1 VHSIMAW
8 MQEKE
13 HSRSANRTIA
23 RGAMIVMV
31 AFVVSNLVGLLAKT
45 LTARYF
51 GTGIES
57 SAFFA
62 ANRFSEIL
70 FNLVAGGAL
79 GSAFIPVFTGLL
91 VNKEQKKAWKLASSI
106 INIITVV
113 LIVLSLL
120 TILFSKSV
128 VRFVL
133 APGFNEVETALT
145 ARLLQIQV
153 LSSIIFGI
161 SGLLMAIL
169 NSHQYFLLPAVAPAM
184 YQVGWIFGILVLS
197 KNMGVEGLAWGVV
210 IGAGMH
216 LLVQVPQ
223 TLKLKNRAYSPGFG
237 LWMDEVKEV
246 ARLMLPRLLGVAVI
260 QLNFLLNT
268 YLASFQQEGAITA
281 ISLAFPLMIMPEA
294 AIAQSIAIAALPTF
308 SALVA
313 KNDLHQMRETLA
325 STLRAVIFLSIP
337 ASAGLVVMR
346 KPIVQLLYG
355 GQAFDAKSVELV
367 AWALLWYAVGLLGHS
382 IVEITSRAFYSL
394 HDTRTPVFIGAG
406 AMAANLGLSFLFT
419 ALFSNLGW
427 MPHGGLAL
435 ANSTA
440 TAVESVI
447 LLVLMNR
454 KMKGIAAPKIFKAF
468 WKSTL
473 ASFLMVI
480 TILIINS
487 NILNQSMAIRTIVPI
502 SFGSVAYLIFLVFL
516 KTSEVKMII
525 TLIRKK
531 LFAQK

>member
-1 VHSIMAW
+1 MAW

-13 HSRSANRTIA
+13 NTRSANSTIA
-23 RGAMIVMV
+23 RGAMVVMV
-31 AFVVSNLVGLLAKT
+31 AFVISNLVGLLAKT
-45 LTARYF
+45 MTARYF

-91 VNKEQKKAWKLASSI
+91 VNNEKKKAWKLASSI
-106 INIITVV
+106 INIVIVV
-113 LIVLSLL
+113 LVVLSFL
-120 TILFSKSV
+120 TIIFSENV
-128 VRFVL
+128 VRFIL
-133 APGFNEVETALT
+133 APGFNEKETALT
-145 ARLLQIQV
+145 ANLLRIQV
-153 LSSIIFGI
+153 FSSIIFGI

-169 NSHQYFLLPAVAPAM
+169 NSHQHFMLPAIAPAM
-184 YQVGWIFGILVLS
+184 YQVGWIIGILALS
-197 KNMGVEGLAWGVV
+197 PKMGVEGLAWGVV
-210 IGAGMH
+210 IGSGMH
-216 LLVQVPQ
+216 LLVQIPQ
-223 TLKLKNRAYSPGFG
+223 TLKLDHRKYFAGFG

-246 ARLMLPRLLGVAVI
+246 ARLMLPRLLGVAII

-294 AIAQSIAIAALPTF
+294 AIAESIAIAALPTF

-313 KNDLHQMRETLA
+313 KNKLGEMRATLA
-325 STLRAVIFLSIP
+325 STLRAVILLAVP

-346 KPIVQLLYG
+346 KPIVQFLYG
-355 GQAFDAKSVELV
+355 GRAFDAKSVELV
-367 AWALLWYAVGLLGHS
+367 AWALLWYAVGLLGHGL
-382 IVEITSRAFYSL
+382 VEITSRAFYSL
-394 HDTRTPVFIGAG
+394 HDTRTPVVVGVG

-419 ALFSNLGW
+419 EIFSNLNW

-447 LLVLMNR
+447 LLILMKK
-454 KMKGIAAPKIFKAF
+454 KMKGIAAPKILDAV
-468 WKSTL
+468 WKSL
-473 ASFLMVI
+473 LGSMMMVVV
-480 TILIINS
+480 ILVVNNS
-487 NILNQSMAIRTIVPI
+487 LLQRSLVARTIVPI
-502 SFGSVAYLIFLVFL
+502 LIGCMVYAFSMILL
-516 KTSEVKMII
+516 KVSEVSKVIA
-525 TLIRKK
+525 LIRSK
-531 LFAQK
+531 LSRG